1 MQFDKI
7 TSLVFDFD
15 GTLATCPYDFGYMRQ
30 CILATAEEFGVLRVQ
45 LDGFGLLESIEEG
58 ASLLAADPERAE
70 AFREVALGRL
80 TEIEYEAA
88 AKTRLLPG
96 ILDAL
101 EGLRTL
107 GYRMGV
113 VTRNSTIAVQRI
125 LGETVLPVET
135 ILCREDVDNP
145 KPHIDHV
152 RRALHILNTLPVHAL
167 MVGDHPTDIQ
177 MGKAAGMATVAVLTG
192 QTGEAKLRAAAPDL
206 VLPSAMVLARLL
218 LGNKLADSRLQQQT
232 AVHEP

>member
-1 MQFDKI
+1 MQFDQI
-7 TSLVFDFD
+7 SSIIFDFD
-15 GTLATCPYDFGYMRQ
+15 GTLATCPYDFKFMRQ
-30 CILATAEEFGVLRVQ
+30 SILATAEEYGLQREQ
-45 LDGFGLLESIEEG
+45 LNGFGLLESIEEG
-58 ASLLAADPERAE
+58 ALFLAADPERAE
-70 AFREVALGRL
+70 TFREVALNRL

-101 EGLRTL
+101 DGLHTM

-113 VTRNSTIAVQRI
+113 VTRNSTLAVQRI
-125 LGETVLPVET
+125 LGDIVLPVET
-135 ILCREDVDNP
+135 ILCREDVTNP

-152 RRALHILNTLPVHAL
+152 RRVLRLLDTLPVHAL

-192 QTGEAKLRAAAPDL
+192 QTEEAKLRAANPDL
-206 VLPSAMVLARLL
+206 VLPSVMVLARLL
-218 LGNKLADSRLQQQT
+218 LGNKLADSRLAMQK
-232 AVHEP
+232 E

>member
-1 MQFDKI
+1 
-7 TSLVFDFD
+7 
-15 GTLATCPYDFGYMRQ
+15 
-30 CILATAEEFGVLRVQ
+30 
-45 LDGFGLLESIEEG
+45 
-58 ASLLAADPERAE
+58 
-70 AFREVALGRL
+70 L